1 MRWIILL
8 AASLNVHAGQILI
21 VDCGSQTTHLI
32 SRRLRQMGVET
43 KIVSPKNCLSEVSS
57 GVSGVI
63 LSGGPASVYEEGAPL
78 VDPKLFSFD
87 VPILGIC
94 YGWQMMAHLLDGEVA
109 PVQKEYGMEEVT
121 LFENPLEL
129 PKSSFSVV
137 MSHGDSVIR
146 LPSGF
151 HSIGATEKIPSAIA
165 INEEKN
171 WIGLQFHP
179 EVDHTEF
186 GKEILSYFAKE
197 RCHLTLREVN
207 LNPETLVANIKEQVG
222 DGEVICAVSGGV
234 DSTISAFLIGKAIG
248 KRMHAIYIDTSLMR
262 IGTKEKI
269 AEIFTHIPE
278 ADLQI
283 IDGDERFLEAL
294 KGVEDPEE
302 KRKIVGRLYV
312 ELFQEAAAH
321 LPNVNFLAQGTIYS
335 DVIES
340 KGTQHASK
348 IKSHHNVGALPDS
361 LHLELLEPVREFYKD
376 EVREIGGLLGLPK
389 EFVGVHPFPG
399 PGYAIRI
406 RGEVTPERLHQLSIA
421 DAIVVDEVKKAG
433 LYDKVFQC
441 FAIMTG
447 AHSTAVKGDGRA
459 FEEVI
464 AIRAYG
470 SLDVM
475 TADWSRLPYPLLERI
490 SRRIVNEAPH
500 ISRVVYDIASKPPA
514 TMEWE

>member
-1 MRWIILL
+1 M
-8 AASLNVHAGQILI
+8 ASLSAYAGPILI

-32 SRRLRQMGVET
+32 SRRLRQMGIET
-43 KIVSPKNCLSEVSS
+43 KIVSPENSFNEISPEVS
-57 GVSGVI
+57 GII

-78 VDPKLFSFD
+78 VDLRLFSSD

-109 PVQKEYGMEEVT
+109 PVQKEYGLEKLT
-121 LFENPLEL
+121 LTENLLRL

-151 HSIGATEKIPSAIA
+151 HSIGTTEKVPSAIA
-165 INEEKN
+165 INMEKR

-179 EVDHTEF
+179 EVDHTDF
-186 GKEILSYFAKE
+186 GSEILTYFAVDF
-197 RCHLTLREVN
+197 CHLTTKATVID
-207 LNPETLVANIKEQVG
+207 PEKVIESIREQVG
-222 DGEVICAVSGGV
+222 ESDEVICAVSGGV

-262 IGTKEKI
+262 VGTKEKI
-269 AEIFTHIPE
+269 TEIFTHIPE

-294 KGVEDPEE
+294 KGVEDPEK
-302 KRKIVGRLYV
+302 KRKIIGALYI
-312 ELFQEAAAH
+312 ELFQEAAAQ
-321 LPNVNFLAQGTIYS
+321 LPNVSFLAQGTIYS

-348 IKSHHNVGALPDS
+348 IKSHHNVGGLPDS
-361 LHLELLEPVREFYKD
+361 LHLALLEPVREFYKD
-376 EVREIGGLLGLPK
+376 EVREIGRLMGLPK
-389 EFVGVHPFPG
+389 EFVDVHPFPG

-406 RGEVTPERLHQLSIA
+406 RGEVTPERLHQLRIA
-421 DAIVVDEVKKAG
+421 DAIVVEEVRKAG

-441 FAIMTG
+441 FAVMTG

-490 SRRIVNEAPH
+490 SRRIVNEVPH
-500 ISRVVYDIASKPPA
+500 ISRVVYDITSKPPA